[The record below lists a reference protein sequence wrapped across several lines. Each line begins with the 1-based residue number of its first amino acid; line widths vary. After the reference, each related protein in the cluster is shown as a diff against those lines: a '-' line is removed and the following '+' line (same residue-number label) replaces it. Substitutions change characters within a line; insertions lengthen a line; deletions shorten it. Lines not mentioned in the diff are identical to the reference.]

1 MSFLSFLSETFLR
14 TRIDQGESLTI
25 LRRTYQTATS
35 RNRLWRSTIPD
46 LSTAISQPLW
56 RPFKQ
61 PNRVS
66 DGVSIRPVQ
75 SDKETI
81 DNTGS
86 RPTGI
91 VSRLMGRSIGWNAK
105 IDRRWLCWMRVCWA
119 DRSAGMPR
127 SPNDRLSL
135 CLPVLKLHQN
145 NPNRSQNDSKFTL
158 QQNN

>member
-35 RNRLWRSTIPD
+35 RNCLWRSTIPD
-46 LSTAISQPLW
+46 LSTAFSQPLW

-75 SDKETI
+75 SDEKTI
-81 DNTGS
+81 APNAFLQRGS
-86 RPTGI
+86 YQVVSELRLFLVGI
-91 VSRLMGRSIGWNAK
+91 YLTCYCFWFFILRS
-105 IDRRWLCWMRVCWA
+105 
-119 DRSAGMPR
+119 
-127 SPNDRLSL
+127 
-135 CLPVLKLHQN
+135 CLVLEFFSSFLNRHWISSMCTCFYLHQV
-145 NPNRSQNDSKFTL
+145 
-158 QQNN
+158 

>member
-56 RPFKQ
+56 CPFKQ

-66 DGVSIRPVQ
+66 AGVSIRPVQ

-86 RPTGI
+86 RPTRI
-91 VSRLMGRSIGWNAK
+91 VSYTDRS
-105 IDRRWLCWMRVCWA
+105 WLPA
-119 DRSAGMPR
+119 DRSPHL
-127 SPNDRLSL
+127 SIDRHTAPIDRQTARKPPHERFLRNFGCNFLLFSLLS
-135 CLPVLKLHQN
+135 V
-145 NPNRSQNDSKFTL
+145 
-158 QQNN
+158 

>member
-1 MSFLSFLSETFLR
+1 MSFLSFLSETFLK

-35 RNRLWRSTIPD
+35 RNHLWRSTIPD

-66 DGVSIRPVQ
+66 DGVSIRSVQ

-86 RPTGI
+86 CPTRI
-91 VSRLMGRSIGWNAK
+91 VSSAIRASAFSCWNLFNLLLFL
-105 IDRRWLCWMRVCWA
+105 IIHSSFLCGSWIFSSFLNRHWISSVCTCFFYLYQA
-119 DRSAGMPR
+119 
-127 SPNDRLSL
+127 
-135 CLPVLKLHQN
+135 
-145 NPNRSQNDSKFTL
+145 
-158 QQNN
+158 

>member
-1 MSFLSFLSETFLR
+1 MSFLSFLSEMFLR

-66 DGVSIRPVQ
+66 AGVSIRPVQ

-86 RPTGI
+86 RPTRI
-91 VSRLMGRSIGWNAK
+91 VSYTNKYTVPYKGKLVALVPLTPSQVLEDQRFLQSEIE
-105 IDRRWLCWMRVCWA
+105 RR
-119 DRSAGMPR
+119 
-127 SPNDRLSL
+127 
-135 CLPVLKLHQN
+135 VLEKGN
-145 NPNRSQNDSKFTL
+145 TISEKSE
-158 QQNN
+158 QQESGVVS

>member
-1 MSFLSFLSETFLR
+1 MIKKTLRVLSPFLSETLLR
-14 TRIDQGESLTI
+14 TRTDQGESLTI

-66 DGVSIRPVQ
+66 DGVSIQPVQ

-86 RPTGI
+86 RPTRI
-91 VSRLMGRSIGWNAK
+91 VSSGIRASAFSCWNLTIFRFSIS
-105 IDRRWLCWMRVCWA
+105 DFHSSFLCG
-119 DRSAGMPR
+119 S
-127 SPNDRLSL
+127 
-135 CLPVLKLHQN
+135 
-145 NPNRSQNDSKFTL
+145 
-158 QQNN
+158 